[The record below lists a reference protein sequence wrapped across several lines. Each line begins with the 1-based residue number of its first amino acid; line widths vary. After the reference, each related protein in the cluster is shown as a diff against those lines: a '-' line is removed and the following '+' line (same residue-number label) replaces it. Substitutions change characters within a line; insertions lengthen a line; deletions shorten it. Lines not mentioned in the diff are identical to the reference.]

1 MEFTPSG
8 KVYIEQGRQEG
19 NEAKNPTKQDQ
30 NDRKTTPLHAPS
42 RTTPQESEGPYK
54 YGTGMTEETKEQLL
68 SIS

>member
-42 RTTPQESEGPYK
+42 LMGLATVSK
-54 YGTGMTEETKEQLL
+54 AN
-68 SIS
+68 